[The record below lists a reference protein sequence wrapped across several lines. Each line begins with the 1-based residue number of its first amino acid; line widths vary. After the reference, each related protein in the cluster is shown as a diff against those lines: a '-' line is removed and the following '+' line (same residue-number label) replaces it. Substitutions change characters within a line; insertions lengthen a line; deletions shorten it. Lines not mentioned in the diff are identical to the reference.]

1 MKLLAAPGAMRA
13 RALRTKPVLFGLAVL
28 TAGLVLMAPDESPE
42 TAAVAPP
49 VTRGQQAASGPPLA
63 SGSLFKLPERVADE
77 HEVANAFAGHSWYV
91 PPPPAPVV
99 HREPP
104 RPVAP
109 PLPFAFMGQYEESGG
124 RPVYYLV
131 RGDKVYD
138 VHVGDMIDSTY
149 RIESGDADKLT
160 FTYLPLAERQTLAL
174 GR

>member
-1 MKLLAAPGAMRA
+1 MKLLTAPGTVRT
-13 RALRTKPVLFGLAVL
+13 RTLRTKPVLFGLAVL
-28 TAGLVLMAPDESPE
+28 TVGLVLMGPDESPE
-42 TAAVAPP
+42 TAAVATS
-49 VTRGQQAASGPPLA
+49 VTRGQRAASGPPLA
-63 SGSLFKLPERVADE
+63 SGSLFELPERVADE

-109 PLPFAFMGQYEESGG
+109 PLPFSFMGQYVESGG

-138 VHVGDMIDSTY
+138 VHVGDMIETTY
-149 RIESGDADKLT
+149 RVESGGADKLT
-160 FTYLPLAERQTLAL
+160 FTYLPLDERQTLAL